1 MMREILD
8 RLLALDAEIEYV
20 EFKEAKFSYDS
31 DKMGRYFSALSNE
44 ANYLDVDQGWM
55 VLGVKD
61 DRSIIG
67 TSINT
72 STINKLKK
80 EIGDHTSPRMNF
92 TKVHKVATE
101 EGTVLLF
108 EIPRSPMGQVVSWK
122 GHAYGRNGESNVG
135 LQEQKRDFI
144 KNQIIADW
152 SSEVVVDATIDDL
165 SDDAIAKARKEFKKK
180 NKHLISEID
189 SWDDATF
196 LNKSKVRIK
205 GKLTKAA
212 ILLLG
217 KPEAEHFIN
226 PASSAI
232 TWILKDKDGVTKDY
246 AHFGCPLI
254 LAVTEVASKIRNL
267 KYRYIVDGSL
277 FPQEVDQ
284 YDSYLVREAL
294 HNCIAHQDYT
304 KGGKV
309 NVIEKEDGFLIFSNQ
324 GDFIPKS
331 VEHVVTSDAPEE
343 RYRNK
348 CLANAMV
355 SYGMIDTVGSGI
367 KRMFLIQK
375 DKFFPL
381 PDYDTSDHKVVVTI
395 TGKVLDLNYARKL
408 VMIPELSLGDIIL
421 LDKVA
426 KRKKLTSDQAKYLR
440 SRKLIEG
447 RKPNF
452 YISSVVANLTGER
465 EEYIRLR
472 GLKDDHYKKMILDMI
487 DKYGSASKSD
497 IKSLLTDLLPSIL
510 TSAQRTNKI
519 NNIISAMSKKDM
531 SIKNVGTSRASKW
544 ITNS

>member
-1 MMREILD
+1 MMRETLD

-31 DKMGRYFSALSNE
+31 DKMGMYFSALSNE

-72 STINKLKK
+72 STINRLKK

-92 TKVHKVATE
+92 TKVHKVVTE

-217 KPEAEHFIN
+217 KPESEHLIN
-226 PASSAI
+226 PASSTV

-395 TGKVLDLNYARKL
+395 AGKVLDLNYARKL
-408 VMIPELSLGDIIL
+408 VMIPDLSLYDIIL

-426 KRKKLTSDQAKYLR
+426 KRKLLTKDEAAYLKKN
-440 SRKLIEG
+440 KLIEG
-447 RKPNF
+447 RRPN
-452 YISSVVANLTGER
+452 YHISSEVALVIGDQDKYIKQRGIDNNYCKKIIIEYLERFKEGER
-465 EEYIRLR
+465 QDFERI
-472 GLKDDHYKKMILDMI
+472 
-487 DKYGSASKSD
+487 
-497 IKSLLTDLLPSIL
+497 LLTKLPDIL
-510 TSAQRTNKI
+510 NKDQ
-519 NNIISAMSKKDM
+519 KKTK
-531 SIKNVGTSRASKW
+531 IKNNLQSLRKEGKIWLDGRLWKSS
-544 ITNS
+544 NSV